1 MRGDTQSIALNKR
14 VAPSGVPLFG
24 RLSLFWV
31 STVPPSAFPLFPLPV
46 FHLRPCGFPLAP
58 LPGFQCGFPCGF
70 NVVSRGFNVGSPCGS
85 NVVPHVVS
93 MWFPGAWMRFPMWF
107 QCGFPCG
114 FNVVSRGLNVISH
127 VVSMWFPMWFSM
139 WGAQFTH
146 LSSTRGIILTSSRK
160 DAHPASLLQ
169 A

>member
-24 RLSLFWV
+24 RLSLFWF

-58 LPGFQCGFPCGF
+58 LPGFQCGFP
-70 NVVSRGFNVGSPCGS
+70 
-85 NVVPHVVS
+85 
-93 MWFPGAWMRFPMWF
+93 MWF
-107 QCGFPCG
+107 QCGPPCG
-114 FNVVSRGLNVISH
+114 FNVVSRGLDAVSH
-127 VVSMWFPMWFSM
+127 VVSMWFPMWFQCGFQGFECDFPCGFNVVADVVFHVGRSV
-139 WGAQFTH
+139 H
-146 LSSTRGIILTSSRK
+146 TSVK
-160 DAHPASLLQ
+160 HPRNNPHIEPQRCTPCIFATSI